1 MSNRY
6 AWGVSRRSRPT
17 LRTLGV
23 TLRHFRKERGLSQDR
38 LANLAGVDRA
48 YVGGI
53 ERAERHPT
61 WEVIERLLAALDV
74 GWTDFGRGLQPG
86 TSERGA
92 DRPPRAQ
99 G

>member
-1 MSNRY
+1 M
-6 AWGVSRRSRPT
+6 SRRARPN

-23 TLRHFRKERGLSQDR
+23 TLRRFRTERGLSQDR

-61 WEVIERLLAALDV
+61 WEVIERLLAALGV
-74 GWTDFGRGLQPG
+74 EWSDFGRALQPG
-86 TSERGA
+86 PSEYGA
-92 DRPPRAQ
+92 NRPPRTP